1 MKKRSSYRPR
11 EVNRDPLGYFAKLPK
26 DDRVVIDTR
35 NHTSLERIL
44 KGEGTIADWD
54 EVTAALN
61 MGIVLDLQVYGG
73 EYNAVFRSASD
84 AHATCGLRIKDNR
97 AVYTGPELV
106 AVKLAMEI
114 HDQQM
119 LQATTKEIDTA
130 IREAHRLFKAGHLNA
145 IQKAARIAEA
155 A

>member
-1 MKKRSSYRPR
+1 MRKRSTYRPR
-11 EVNRDPLGYFAKLPK
+11 DVIRDPIGYFAKVPVEH
-26 DDRVVIDTR
+26 RVTIDTR
-35 NHTSLERIL
+35 NHMSLERIL
-44 KGEGTIADWD
+44 KGEGTIPDWD

-84 AHATCGLRIKDNR
+84 AHATCGLRIKDGR
-97 AVYTGPELV
+97 ALYTGPEMV
-106 AVKLAMEI
+106 AVKLALEI

-145 IQKAARIAEA
+145 VQKAARIAEA